1 MSPAK
6 VLSKMNNQDFLQIK
20 TISEQIFPYL
30 VKLRRKFHQYPE
42 TAFEEF
48 KTSQTIAQELNKIGL
63 KVKTGI
69 AKTGVVGLLKADRK
83 GKTVALR
90 ADMDALPIWE
100 QTDLSYASKN
110 KGKMHAC
117 GHDAHISCVIGAAI
131 ILSRLKSTLKG
142 NVKFIFQ
149 PSEEVSPGGA
159 IQMIK
164 QGVLTSPKV
173 DSIFALHCDSN
184 IPFGKVGTKNGI
196 MMAFADDFDIT
207 IIGKGGHGARPQ
219 DGIDA
224 IAVASQVIN
233 ALQTIV
239 SRKIDPLK
247 SAVVSIGIIQ
257 GGQARNIICDKVIL
271 KGTARSLEKKVA
283 EMLPA
288 LIKQIVSGIAK
299 SCRAD
304 FKFEY
309 QKGYPVLI
317 NDCKSTDVAR
327 NVIRNL
333 YNQSSIYEIEKPV
346 MGGEDFARFLERA
359 PGTMMRLGIRN
370 EKIGAIYPWHH
381 PKFKIDE
388 NALKIGSA
396 VLAGVVL
403 QSLQNK

>member
-1 MSPAK
+1 
-6 VLSKMNNQDFLQIK
+6 MNKQDFFQIK
-20 TISEQIFPYL
+20 KISEEIFPYL
-30 VKLRRKFHQYPE
+30 VKLRRRFHEYPE

-48 KTSQTIAQELNKIGL
+48 KTSQIVAQELRKIGL

-69 AKTGVVGLLKADRK
+69 AKTGVVGVLESGKK

-90 ADMDALPIWE
+90 ADMDALPISE
-100 QTDLSYASKN
+100 QTDLPYASKN

-131 ILSRLKSTLKG
+131 ILNKLKKTLKG

-164 QGVLTSPKV
+164 SGVLSNPKV
-173 DSIFALHCDSN
+173 SSIFALHCDSN
-184 IPFGKVGTKNGI
+184 ILVGKVGVKNGI

-224 IAVASQVIN
+224 IAAASQVIN
-233 ALQTIV
+233 ALQIIV
-239 SRKIDPLK
+239 SRRIDPLK

-257 GGQARNIICDKVIL
+257 GGEARNIICDKVIL

-288 LIKQIVSGIAK
+288 LIKQIVSNIAK
-299 SCRAD
+299 SCGAD
-304 FKFEY
+304 FKFSY

-317 NDCKSTDVAR
+317 NHPESTDIAR
-327 NVIRNL
+327 NVITNL
-333 YNQSSIYEIEKPV
+333 YNQSSVYEIGKPV
-346 MGGEDFARFLERA
+346 MGGEDFARFLNKV

-370 EKIGAIYPWHH
+370 EKIKAIYPWHH

-403 QSLQNK
+403 QSLQTK